1 MKDILHRLDRAM
13 IYIFI
18 AGSYYPW
25 LTLENF
31 KYPSIATFLR
41 WLIWVLALIGVL
53 YQQIFHERYKCV
65 ETIFIFLIGLTP
77 AIILVTVYGH
87 EFIAMVELEIGGIFY
102 FVGVIFF
109 KSDDGSYYYIA
120 FGYKNDIL
128 KDRKFFY
135 SLNAYEWIMIPHV
148 KSKLLTIALQART
161 LFTGDPMNIEMVC
174 MYPTFVD
181 NKEIKTPCPERIK
194 RLKEE
199 DKLACIVHMIM
210 SESAIIPKGVLY
222 RQVTRNITYNP
233 CFKGLNNSEAEE
245 LINFQLF
252 RYPLNNQNY
261 NLTKHIITII
271 KQIFLI
277 RLMMMFLKNNFT
289 HSINDRNLC
298 IIRSLNWPE

>member
-1 MKDILHRLDRAM
+1 MNVEYFRENLELISNCG
-13 IYIFI
+13 I
-18 AGSYYPW
+18 S
-25 LTLENF
+25 LTDLE
-31 KYPSIATFLR
+31 A
-41 WLIWVLALIGVL
+41 ALI
-53 YQQIFHERYKCV
+53 ENS
-65 ETIFIFLIGLTP
+65 LIIVQNDNKLRD
-77 AIILVTVYGH
+77 
-87 EFIAMVELEIGGIFY
+87 
-102 FVGVIFF
+102 IFF
-109 KSDDGSYYYIA
+109 IGRINTSSDGSYYYIA

-210 SESAIIPKGVLY
+210 SESAIIPRGVLY

-261 NLTKHIITII
+261 NLTKHINYNYQTDFFDTIDDDVP
-271 KQIFLI
+271 
-277 RLMMMFLKNNFT
+277 KNNFT

-298 IIRSLNWPE
+298 IIRSLNWPGMTFVHKLNTTHQCFAYFGNGKKSLDVFFTT